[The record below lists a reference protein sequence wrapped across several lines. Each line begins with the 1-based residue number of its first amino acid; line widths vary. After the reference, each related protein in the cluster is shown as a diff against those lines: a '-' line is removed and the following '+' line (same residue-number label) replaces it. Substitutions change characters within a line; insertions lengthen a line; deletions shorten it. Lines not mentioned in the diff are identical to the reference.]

1 MKNEKTN
8 GPTIGKSAFQEEGAE
23 TAIEMFI
30 RQTTKACKD
39 HNEPLPNIVKNY
51 KPGDTVLYRDPLP
64 EQAYDPYQPD
74 GQYNQGEFDLV
85 NNNTDER
92 EIK

>member
-8 GPTIGKSAFQEEGAE
+8 GPTIGKSAFEEGAE

-51 KPGDTVLYRDPLP
+51 KQGDTVLYKTPNYIQQD
-64 EQAYDPYQPD
+64 
-74 GQYNQGEFDLV
+74 FDMV
-85 NNNTDER
+85 NNNGE
-92 EIK
+92 